1 MTKKEV
7 VPFRFSDKEV
17 QCLFG
22 VTFDEIREKLSDKR
36 VVWITDEHF
45 YTKYPQDFPAG
56 QCIILPAGEAHKT
69 QETVGRAIDELLNM
83 EADREV
89 FLVGVGGGVV
99 TDMVGYIAS
108 IYLRGVK
115 FAFAPSSVLAMVDA
129 AVGGKNGVNVGLFKN
144 QVGVIR
150 QPEYLFYNFSFLHT
164 LPELEWISGFAEIIK
179 HACIRDAEMFRFLWN
194 NSLEDFRKDLSVT
207 GELIRKNA
215 ELKFSVASGDER
227 ESGQR
232 RLLNFGHTLGHAI
245 ENITT
250 MPHGFAI
257 SIGMVFACRLSEKLE
272 GFDPEKTEWL
282 IQLLK
287 KYHLP
292 VEADYSR
299 EKAWDILVHDKKKS
313 GDSIHFILLKD
324 IGEGVVHPLSL
335 SELKKLFFE
344 M

>member
-1 MTKKEV
+1 M

-17 QCLFG
+17 QCWFG
-22 VTFDEIREKLSDKR
+22 VSFDDIREQLSDKR
-36 VVWITDEHF
+36 VIWVTDEHV
-45 YTKYPQDFPAG
+45 YQKYPEEFPAG
-56 QCIILPAGEAHKT
+56 ECIILPAGEAGKN
-69 QETVGRAIDELLNM
+69 QDTVNTAIEELLNM
-83 EADREV
+83 EADRDV

-99 TDMVGYIAS
+99 TDMAGYIAS

-115 FAFAPSSVLAMVDA
+115 FSFAPTSVLGMVDA
-129 AVGGKNGVNVGLFKN
+129 AVGGKNGVNVGLYKN

-150 QPEYLFYNFSFLHT
+150 QPEHLFYNFSFLNT

-179 HACIRDAEMFRFLWN
+179 HACIRDAEMFQFLLN
-194 NSLEDFRKDLSVT
+194 NSLEDFRQDLNVT
-207 GELIRKNA
+207 GDLIRRNA
-215 ELKFSVASGDER
+215 ELKYKVAAGDER

-257 SIGMVFACRLSEKLE
+257 SIGMVFACRLSEKLI
-272 GFDPEKTEWL
+272 GFDPEKTEAL
-282 IQLLK
+282 KYLLK

-292 VEADYSR
+292 TETDFDK

-313 GDSIHFILLKD
+313 GDTIHFILLKG

-335 SELKKLFFE
+335 SELKTLFFE